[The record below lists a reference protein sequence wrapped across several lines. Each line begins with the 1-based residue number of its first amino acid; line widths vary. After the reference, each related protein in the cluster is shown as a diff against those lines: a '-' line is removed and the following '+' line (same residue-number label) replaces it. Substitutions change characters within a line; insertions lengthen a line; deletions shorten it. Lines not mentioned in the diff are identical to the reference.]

1 MSSITSVGGGF
12 AAYGPPDPGRM
23 RQRLFDKADAD
34 GSGGIDASEL
44 KGALA
49 KLSEHTG
56 QDAGDADELLTK
68 WDGNGDGGLDIDEM
82 DAGMKSLMPPPAST
96 MEFAQRQGGMPPP
109 PPPEEGECE
118 GAVSSTA
125 GTSAAD
131 QLARLVESLTK
142 AMDTNGD
149 QSIGADEVQD
159 FLSQLRSVDTTA

>member
-23 RQRLFDKADAD
+23 RQRMFDKADAD

-49 KLSEHTG
+49 KLAEDTG
-56 QDAGDADELLTK
+56 QDVGDADELLTK
-68 WDGNGDGGLDIDEM
+68 WDANGDGILDIDEM
-82 DAGMKSLMPPPAST
+82 DTGMKSLMPPPSST

-109 PPPEEGECE
+109 PPLEEGED
-118 GAVSSTA
+118 AVSSTD
-125 GTSAAD
+125 TRSAAD

-159 FLSQLRSVDTTA
+159 FLSQLRSVDTSA